1 MKETKFRKKELLP
14 AAFIQQNLTKME
26 NLLKEGADLSEI
38 RPEHMAKIIK
48 HEEYIMKIL
57 NIEEIRKKNSTTTL
71 EMFIASDTE
80 KISSFLSFI
89 NKYFYEVSF
98 SNNPPVWTRR
108 VRPSFEKFVSKD
120 EELFYLQRLEN
131 LDGRS
136 ITQYVVSGGDDGAQ
150 GTVAGFDGED

>member
-57 NIEEIRKKNSTTTL
+57 NIEEIRKKKFHDNTRNVYCQR
-71 EMFIASDTE
+71 FRKDQF
-80 KISSFLSFI
+80 FLIIHQQIF
-89 NKYFYEVSF
+89 
-98 SNNPPVWTRR
+98 
-108 VRPSFEKFVSKD
+108 
-120 EELFYLQRLEN
+120 L
-131 LDGRS
+131 RS
-136 ITQYVVSGGDDGAQ
+136 VIL
-150 GTVAGFDGED
+150 